1 MKIYFSLYKIY
12 SSRKTRT
19 RANLEKKL
27 KILNKNLDEDD
38 YLSKYNSIKTEFD
51 AIYDLTTE
59 GIRIRSFT
67 FLNLEKKRG
76 DQNTIKKKTIV
87 DEEITDYIHI
97 LEFYEIL

>member
-1 MKIYFSLYKIY
+1 M
-12 SSRKTRT
+12 
-19 RANLEKKL
+19 
-27 KILNKNLDEDD
+27 LNKNLDEDD

-76 DQNTIKKKTIV
+76 DQNTIKKKLLLMRKLQTI
-87 DEEITDYIHI
+87 YI
-97 LEFYEIL
+97 FQNFMKYYKMN

>member
-38 YLSKYNSIKTEFD
+38 YLRKYNSIKTEFD

-76 DQNTIKKKTIV
+76 DQNTIKKKLLLMRKLQTI
-87 DEEITDYIHI
+87 YI
-97 LEFYEIL
+97 F